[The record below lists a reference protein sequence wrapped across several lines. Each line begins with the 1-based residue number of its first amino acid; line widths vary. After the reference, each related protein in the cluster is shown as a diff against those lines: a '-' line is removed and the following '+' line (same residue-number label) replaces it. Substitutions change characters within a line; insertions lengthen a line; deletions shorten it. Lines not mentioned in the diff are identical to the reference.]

1 MNSARLNKLS
11 ERSWGPASKAP
22 LGGCRRLVLI
32 SRPAT
37 CLQFNG
43 NSQVLQYV
51 AEDIASNYLGG
62 QMGHTHIVQYEDVS
76 RDLGIWG
83 GAWPG
88 PCPACLELW
97 NLRPCILLS
106 SCH

>member
-1 MNSARLNKLS
+1 
-11 ERSWGPASKAP
+11 
-22 LGGCRRLVLI
+22 LI

-76 RDLGIWG
+76 RLGIWD

-88 PCPACLELW
+88 PCPACLESPSLHPAQF
-97 NLRPCILLS
+97 LPLTR
-106 SCH
+106 